1 MRAGCLL
8 GDKANYLN
16 RVVLCAYSNPNGRS
30 RSNFRKEQDLASKGR
45 GCGPLSNRRREFYV
59 ENSAKN
65 VGKRCAQRLKKM
77 LEVTWL

>member
-8 GDKANYLN
+8 ADKANYLN

-30 RSNFRKEQDLASKGR
+30 RSNFRKEQDSASKGR
-45 GCGPLSNRRREFYV
+45 GCGPLSNRRRGFYV

-65 VGKRCAQRLKKM
+65 VGKRYAERLKYA
-77 LEVTWL
+77 